1 MVRYFY
7 TRKGFFI
14 EEKRHRPKIVGNI
27 DRPGSIIAFRAYL
40 ISLENTSLIPT
51 HQEIT
56 GLSYADKNIVAK
68 GSILKP
74 KAVRGQRITIYG
86 IAMEKVFDAEVY
98 PIKEKLSYL
107 EIDNEH
113 RYIKKDIVENPLY
126 IIKSNDDLKIEDDST
141 VVVRIFDVNTL
152 DNLLSK
158 PFNPIY

>member
-56 GLSYADKNIVAK
+56 GLSYADKNIVVK

-86 IAMEKVFDAEVY
+86 IA
-98 PIKEKLSYL
+98 IKEKLSYL

>member
-86 IAMEKVFDAEVY
+86 IA
-98 PIKEKLSYL
+98 IKEKLSYL

>member
-86 IAMEKVFDAEVY
+86 IA
-98 PIKEKLSYL
+98 IKEKLSYL

-152 DNLLSK
+152 DNLLGK